1 MVKELPRTLL
11 GLEFLERACD
21 CTIKEEA
28 GQFLHIALSLVEGDK
43 ILVTDNL
50 FWLIIPLVPNYL
62 DKFAKFVHQAYFH
75 LRNAP

>member
-11 GLEFLERACD
+11 GQVFLERACD

-28 GQFLHIALSLVEGDK
+28 GQFLHIALSLVEEDK

-50 FWLIIPLVPNYL
+50 F
-62 DKFAKFVHQAYFH
+62 
-75 LRNAP
+75 